1 METVEERKDK
11 SVNYLVT
18 SYDDLKDVVTA
29 VERMIADNEEIK
41 DDPTLRKEMRLDVM
55 PLKDNAGIILKIQL
69 HDAMI
74 LQPK

>member
-1 METVEERKDK
+1 MKTVEERKDK

-29 VERMIADNEEIK
+29 VERMIADCEEIT
-41 DDPTLRKEMRLDVM
+41 DNPTLRKEMRLDVI

-69 HDAMI
+69 HDAMT
-74 LQPK
+74 L

>member
-1 METVEERKDK
+1 MKTVKERKDK

-41 DDPTLRKEMRLDVM
+41 DNPTLRKEMRLDVM

>member
-1 METVEERKDK
+1 MKTVKERKDK

-29 VERMIADNEEIK
+29 VERMIADNEEFK
-41 DDPTLRKEMRLDVM
+41 DNPTLRKEMRLDVM